1 MDMDAMRFNENGLI
15 PVVVQ
20 DSATGEVL
28 MMAWASMLSLE
39 ETFRTGFMTF
49 FSRSRNRIWKK
60 GETSGNTMKLVEMR
74 IDCDGDTLLALVEP
88 AGPAC
93 HTGERTCFFRTV
105 FGRSR
110 GDISF
115 VGRLFR
121 LLGER
126 AGTDPETSYTARLL
140 KNGATRIGQKIGE
153 EGVETAL
160 ALALNDTREF
170 VFEAADLVYHLMV
183 GFVSIGVPLES
194 LWEELESRHGKKQ

>member
-1 MDMDAMRFNENGLI
+1 MNPDDMRFNENGLI
-15 PVVVQ
+15 PVVLQ

-28 MMAWASMLSLE
+28 MMAWASRLSLE
-39 ETFRTGFMTF
+39 ETLRTGFMTF

-74 IDCDGDTLLALVEP
+74 VDCDGDTLLALVEP

-105 FGRSR
+105 FGKAR
-110 GDISF
+110 GDVTF
-115 VGRLFR
+115 LGRLFR

-126 AGTDPETSYTARLL
+126 AVADPETSYTARLL
-140 KNGATRIGQKIGE
+140 KSGAPRIGQKIGE

-160 ALALNDTREF
+160 ALALDDTRNF
-170 VFEAADLVYHLMV
+170 VYEAADLVYHLMV
-183 GFVSIGVPLES
+183 GFVSIGVPLGS
-194 LWEELESRHGKKQ
+194 LWKELESRHGKKQ